1 MATLIEQLRN
11 ETWDCPD
18 HPVGEGVLTQVYRTN
33 VIRGAGNGCDS
44 CLTRFVSLLVA
55 VLGVEVPKP
64 RDPGPEIPMVRETT
78 RAGAIYEKCRA
89 IGKMIGKS
97 VPPSTGFCLM
107 LFEFNGRQLEWI
119 CNAQRPDMIKLL
131 GEFQELLRKDTR
143 P

>member
-1 MATLIEQLRN
+1 MPTGLERLKEEFGKKWKCEEHRIKGPFDEVYAA
-11 ETWDCPD
+11 
-18 HPVGEGVLTQVYRTN
+18 EGAKEGCESCITQVAAIVTS
-33 VIRGAGNGCDS
+33 VM
-44 CLTRFVSLLVA
+44 
-55 VLGVEVPKP
+55 GVEFPQS

-107 LFEFNGRQLEWI
+107 LFEFNGHQLEWI
-119 CNAQRPDMIKLL
+119 CNAQRPDMIKLID
-131 GEFQELLRKDTR
+131 EFKELLRKDMH